1 METLWFCLIAAMLTT
16 YVVLDGYDLGAG
28 ILHLFIAKT
37 PEERATVLRTVAPVW
52 DGNEVWLVASGGTL
66 FAVFPVL
73 YATAFS
79 GFYLPIIMVLWLLVG
94 RALGIEFRHQIDSP
108 LWVAAWDA
116 IFALSSGALALFF
129 GVALGNV
136 ARGVPIGADGSFFE
150 PLWTDFSPYRG
161 TGILDGYT
169 LLAGVTAMAA
179 LSHHGALWVA
189 LKTEGPLLDRA
200 RRAAAVAGWI
210 ALGSTALL
218 TLWTRSVQPQMK
230 IQFAAHAWGYLFP
243 LIAAGGLAAAL
254 LFRRQGRDL
263 PAFLGST
270 AYLAGMMSSVAFSIF
285 PFVLPSSVD
294 PSRGLTVQQ
303 AAADGSSLRIALAWW
318 LPGIALVTAAF
329 VYVYRTFAGKATS
342 NDGHY

>member
-1 METLWFCLIAAMLTT
+1 METLWLCLVAAMLTT
-16 YVVLDGYDLGAG
+16 YVVLDGFDLGAG

-37 PEERATVLRTVAPVW
+37 PEERSTVIRTVGPVW
-52 DGNEVWLVASGGTL
+52 DGNEVWLIAAAGTL
-66 FAVFPVL
+66 LAVFPVL

-79 GFYLPIIMVLWLLVG
+79 GFYLPLMIVVWLITG
-94 RALGIEFRHQIDSP
+94 RALGIEFRHQIESP

-169 LLAGVTAMAA
+169 LLAGVSAVAA
-179 LSHHGALWVA
+179 LAQHGGLWIA
-189 LKTEGPLLDRA
+189 LKTEGPLLERA
-200 RRAAAVAGWI
+200 RRAAGLAGW
-210 ALGSTALL
+210 AAVGSTALL
-218 TLWTRSVQPQMK
+218 TLWTRSVQPQMA
-230 IQFAAHAWGYLFP
+230 IQFANHPWGYLFP
-243 LIAAGGLAAAL
+243 LVGAGGLAAAIG
-254 LFRRQGRDL
+254 FRRKGRDL

-270 AYLAGMMSSVAFSIF
+270 AYLAGMMASVAFSLY
-285 PFVLPSSVD
+285 PFVLPSSID

-303 AAADGSSLRIALAWW
+303 AAADGGSLRIALAWW

-329 VYVYRTFAGKATS
+329 VAVYRTFAGKATS
-342 NDGHY
+342 GDGHY